1 MREQFAMKPFI
12 CGFLLILLACGMP
25 SPAFT
30 EEAAKGDS
38 ENGAKLFKRYCKGCH
53 GEKGEGGGLVFMPH
67 VNNLTKKGYIE
78 NLPDEYLLLAIAKG
92 GAGIGKSSYMPAWE
106 GTLSQQEML
115 DLVAHIRRLPK
126 Y

>member
-1 MREQFAMKPFI
+1 MTTKRAVNYLYFILFLVMACVISLPVIAEQ
-12 CGFLLILLACGMP
+12 
-25 SPAFT
+25 PA
-30 EEAAKGDS
+30 AGNAD
-38 ENGAKLFKRYCKGCH
+38 NGAKLFKRYCKGCH

-92 GAGIGKSSYMPAWE
+92 GPGIGKSSYMPAWE
-106 GTLSQQEML
+106 GTLTQQEMV
-115 DLVAHIRRLPK
+115 DLVAHIRNLPT